1 MSVLSEVLIVLATM
15 GVASVLTVVL
25 VVRMTFR
32 RVRRSTALSATVL
45 RARAR
50 LSAGPRHKVLQL
62 RVRLDDALASAQAA
76 VDVAARTDGPRGEL
90 PQLLRR
96 IHKEGVALQS
106 QLRMLETERDAATL
120 AAGIPVAIRRVDE
133 VTGMVR
139 RLRSAVADGLGHLSD
154 DTLLALRGDVDREV
168 IALNAGV
175 QELRTLTGYDDPRLN
190 TSMDHL
196 HQGKKS

>member
-45 RARAR
+45 RTRAQ
-50 LSAGPRHKVLQL
+50 LSAGPQHKVLQL

-90 PQLLRR
+90 PRLLRR

-120 AAGIPVAIRRVDE
+120 AAGIPVATRRVDD

-154 DTLLALRGDVDREV
+154 DTLFALRGDVDREV

>member
-1 MSVLSEVLIVLATM
+1 VSVLSEVLIVLATM

>member
-45 RARAR
+45 RTRAR
-50 LSAGPRHKVLQL
+50 LSAGPQHKVLQL

-120 AAGIPVAIRRVDE
+120 AAGIPVATRRVDE
-133 VTGMVR
+133 VIGMVR

-154 DTLLALRGDVDREV
+154 DTLLALRGAVDREV

-196 HQGKKS
+196 HRGKKS

>member
-45 RARAR
+45 RTRAQ
-50 LSAGPRHKVLQL
+50 LSAGPQHKVLQL

-90 PQLLRR
+90 PRLLRR

-120 AAGIPVAIRRVDE
+120 AAGIPVATRRVDD

-154 DTLLALRGDVDREV
+154 DTLFALRGDVDREV

-175 QELRTLTGYDDPRLN
+175 QELRTLTGYDDPRLP
-190 TSMDHL
+190 TSMYHL
-196 HQGKKS
+196 HRGKKS